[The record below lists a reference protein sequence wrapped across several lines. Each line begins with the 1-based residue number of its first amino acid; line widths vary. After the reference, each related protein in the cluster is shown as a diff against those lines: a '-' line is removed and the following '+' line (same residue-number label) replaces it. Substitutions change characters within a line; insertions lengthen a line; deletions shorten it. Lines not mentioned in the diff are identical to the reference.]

1 MHRRTLYAILTLLRV
16 TVLPIFIF
24 FVLPVKNPIV
34 TTMGFSF
41 LFGFILNFWYSG
53 VLGASLKAK
62 IFASIFSDIGI
73 FFLLGYNRTLIKG
86 SELIKSTFSSY
97 KNNFSRFLPFLS
109 IIFLSQI
116 ISFVLPLLFLSL
128 NTNLLFLLSVVSTIF
143 VYLLMTVLTVAIIRI
158 AAEVP
163 NTESFKNNIRY
174 SLRLFFPALI
184 ANICMN
190 VVVILGF
197 LLFIIPGIL
206 FSVWFI
212 FTLYGVAIDN
222 KKPIEA
228 LRWSRQLIRGRW
240 WATLW
245 RLLVPTLFYGIIFSI
260 LFLLLSTTTSA
271 LQTWNPTLGQIIF
284 DVLSAIL
291 ISLYVPF
298 GILSFSIL
306 YTHLKQQS

>member
-16 TVLPIFIF
+16 TVLPVFIF

-41 LFGFILNFWYSG
+41 LLGFILNFWYSG
-53 VLGASLKAK
+53 VLDLSFKAK
-62 IFASIFSDIGI
+62 IFASIFHNIGI

-86 SELIKSTFSSY
+86 SELVKNTFSAY
-97 KNNFSRFLPFLS
+97 TNNFSRFLPFLS
-109 IIFLSQI
+109 IIFALQV
-116 ISFVLPLLFLSL
+116 ISFVLPLFLLSL
-128 NTNLLFLLSVVSTIF
+128 DARLLFLLSIAGTIF

-158 AAEVP
+158 AAAVP
-163 NTESFKNNIRY
+163 EAQSFKSNLHQ
-174 SLRLFFPALI
+174 SLRLFFPALL

-190 VVVILGF
+190 LAVILGF
-197 LLFIIPGIL
+197 LLFVIPGIL

-228 LRWSRQLIRGRW
+228 LRWSRHLIRGRW

-245 RLLVPTLFYGIIFSI
+245 RLLVPTLFYGVIFSVV
-260 LFLLLSTTTSA
+260 FLLLSSATTV
-271 LQTWNPTLGQIIF
+271 LQVWMPVAGQIIF
-284 DVLSAIL
+284 DVLSAAL

-298 GILSFSIL
+298 GILSFSLL
-306 YTHLKQQS
+306 YSHLKQQS